1 MKKLAYITAALLV
14 AIASVGFAAGL
25 VKSDMGMV
33 GASGSASATAIVPP
47 SDGQVVVEGLSY
59 GVNTNIVC
67 ITKYAPDI
75 KTSAQYLS
83 AGTALKVA
91 FDSDGTLN
99 GYTPNGT
106 NDNLLIQTTSG
117 LALRSVTGL
126 TTNEV
131 DAASASG
138 YSRTYTVASTTCA
151 TGAVVYL
158 VKPANV
164 VRDVFP
170 AGTLVA
176 NWANVAA
183 GYRDFP
189 LAVGVTSAVPGAAVG
204 VFYEVWK

>member
-14 AIASVGFAAGL
+14 ATVAIGYAGAL
-25 VKSDMGMV
+25 AKSDMGTV
-33 GASGSASATAIVPP
+33 GASGSTTATAVVPP
-47 SDGQVVVEGLSY
+47 NDGLIAVAGLSY

-67 ITKYAPDI
+67 ITKYMPDI
-75 KTSAQYLS
+75 ITSAQYLS
-83 AGTALKVA
+83 AGTSLKVA

-99 GYTPNGT
+99 GYTPDGT
-106 NDNLLIQTTSG
+106 NDNLLVQTTTG

-126 TTNEV
+126 TTNNV
-131 DAASASG
+131 DASSASG

-176 NWANVAA
+176 NWQNVCA
-183 GYRDFP
+183 GYRNFP
-189 LAVGVTSAVPGAAVG
+189 LAIGVTSAVPGAAVG